1 MKIALIH
8 DYLIQDGGA
17 ERVLRVLQDIWPKA
31 PTFAL
36 LYDRNR
42 AHPAF
47 RNRDIRTS
55 FLQSLPFATKCYQW
69 LLPLMP
75 AAVERL
81 DLSDFDVVLSS
92 SSAFAKGVL
101 TKPGTL
107 HIAYCHTPT
116 RYLWNDTVSY
126 VNELRVPR
134 PVRETLPLFLPTLR
148 LWDRLSADRAD
159 FMVAN
164 SKTVQE
170 RIRKY
175 YRRESDLIHPPV
187 DVADYAISPRVDNYY
202 LAGGRLVS
210 YKRFDLVVAAFNKL
224 GIPLKIFGDGPEEA
238 KLRAMAKPNI
248 EFLGRVAEKDKAE
261 LYSRAIAFLHPQE
274 EDFGITA
281 IEAMASG
288 RPVIAFPR
296 GGALETVIP
305 GVTGSF
311 FEEQTWENL
320 AHAIIRFSPEQFQPE
335 RIRSH
340 ALQFSTEAF
349 KEKIRTYVEKHWN
362 EFSHAGQRRLFPVV

>member
-1 MKIALIH
+1 MRLALVH

-17 ERVLRVLQDIWPKA
+17 ERVLRVLQDIWPQA

-36 LYDRNR
+36 LYDRGR
-42 AHPAF
+42 AHPDF
-47 RNRDIRTS
+47 RARDIRTS
-55 FLQSLPFATKCYQW
+55 FLQTLPLATKCYQW

-107 HIAYCHTPT
+107 HVAYCHTPT

-134 PVRETLPLFLPTLR
+134 PVRELLPLFLPTLR
-148 LWDRLSADRAD
+148 LWDRLSSDRAD

-187 DVADYAISPRVDNYY
+187 DVADYSIAPQTDNYY

-224 GIPLKIFGDGPEEA
+224 GIPLKIFGDGPEED
-238 KLRAMAKPNI
+238 KLRSLAKPNI
-248 EFLGRVAEKDKAE
+248 EFLGRVSDADKAD
-261 LYSRAIAFLHPQE
+261 LYARSIAFIHPQE

-281 IEAMASG
+281 IEAMAAG
-288 RPVIAFPR
+288 RPVIAYPR

-320 AHAIIRFSPEQFQPE
+320 AHAIIRFAPEVFRPETIRTHATQFG
-335 RIRSH
+335 
-340 ALQFSTEAF
+340 TVAF
-349 KEKIRTYVEKHWN
+349 KEKIKTYIEKRWN
-362 EFSHAGQRRLFPVV
+362 EFSHAGQKRLFPT